1 MSESPNWYI
10 PDYPPLKYS
19 DLVGRAAVEG
29 QIVTYPKV
37 VRTTADPPIIN
48 QTIGNISFMLFDQP
62 KKTKSGKPIY
72 GFLKVRGAW
81 NGEQIARS
89 EASKIIRE
97 VDSKF
102 PIKLSPIGMWVPIT
116 EDDDSAKEKIDVK
129 TNEEEIQLRDEAIR
143 EKNAE
148 RRKIQHDLE
157 ERRKELEE
165 GGDVY
170 DDPTSL
176 RYYTMRMVTSIRLR
190 EEKIR
195 LTKQLS
201 DIEINVDKVNR
212 DLYKLEKTHPEY
224 KEEWVDCYNIERKK
238 SGIMVFVPDEEF
250 IKYHDENIKKLEPSS
265 IECGEKEE

>member
-1 MSESPNWYI
+1 MSETPNWFI
-10 PDYPPLKYS
+10 PDYPPLKSS
-19 DLVGRAAVEG
+19 DLVGKAAVEG

-48 QTIGNISFMLFDQP
+48 QTIGNVSFMLFDQP

-72 GFLKVRGAW
+72 GFLKLRGTW
-81 NGEQIARS
+81 NGEQIARA

-116 EDDDSAKEKIDVK
+116 EDEDSAREKIDVK
-129 TNEEEIQLRDEAIR
+129 TNEEEIQLRDEATR
-143 EKNAE
+143 EKNME
-148 RRKIQHDLE
+148 RKKIQQDLE

-165 GGDVY
+165 SGDIY

-195 LTKQLS
+195 LMKQLS
-201 DIEINVDKVNR
+201 DIDINVDKVNR
-212 DLYKLEKTHPEY
+212 DLYNLEKIHSEY
-224 KEEWVDCYNIERKK
+224 KNEWVDCYNIERRK
-238 SGIMVFVPDEEF
+238 SGIPDFQPDEGF
-250 IKYHDENIKKLEPSS
+250 INYHIDHLKKLELNDNS
-265 IECGEKEE
+265 GEKEE